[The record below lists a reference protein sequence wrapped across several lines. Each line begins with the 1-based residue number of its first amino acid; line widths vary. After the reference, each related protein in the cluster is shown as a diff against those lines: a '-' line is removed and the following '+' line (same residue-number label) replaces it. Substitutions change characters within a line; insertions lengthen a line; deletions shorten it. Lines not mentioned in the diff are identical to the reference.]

1 MLLCV
6 ASANASSSIALEI
19 IVGQKEVGRNVPMSI
34 KRLVFSFK
42 LVANL
47 LQPVDEKQQLIKN

>member
-6 ASANASSSIALEI
+6 ASANASSSIAFEITLEK
-19 IVGQKEVGRNVPMSI
+19 KEVGRNVPMSI
-34 KRLVFSFK
+34 KKLVFSFK

-47 LQPVDEKQQLIKN
+47 LQLVDKRTELTKN